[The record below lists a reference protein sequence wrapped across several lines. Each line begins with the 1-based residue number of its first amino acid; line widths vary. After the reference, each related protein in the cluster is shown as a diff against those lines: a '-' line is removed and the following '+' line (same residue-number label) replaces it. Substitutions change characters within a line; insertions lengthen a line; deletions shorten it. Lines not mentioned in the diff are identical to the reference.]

1 MIAVTYFMPNTD
13 AVRALLYALLAVA
26 AAVVMFP
33 VMVAVMPS
41 DLTEVINARLQRQA
55 EYQTE
60 FNAGRDAFQRG
71 EFPKADWSKP
81 KQAGWDFAGE
91 VSYLAACE
99 NDSIGVEETFSPWR

>member
-1 MIAVTYFMPNTD
+1 MIIVSNK
-13 AVRALLYALLAVA
+13 LA
-26 AAVVMFP
+26 P
-33 VMVAVMPS
+33 VKPI

-91 VSYLAACE
+91 VAYLAACE
-99 NDSIGVEETFSPWR
+99 NDSIGVEETYSPWR